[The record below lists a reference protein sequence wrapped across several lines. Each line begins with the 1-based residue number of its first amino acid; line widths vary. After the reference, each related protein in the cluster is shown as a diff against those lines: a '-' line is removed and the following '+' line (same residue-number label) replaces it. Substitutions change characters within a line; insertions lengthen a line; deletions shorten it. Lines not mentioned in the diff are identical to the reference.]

1 MGVTQV
7 KQENNRIRPHARQVG
22 IALAIALALTACGKK
37 DDSADQAS
45 AAGSSPVAEAPAVT
59 AESVVSSTVS
69 AMGVDELREAAAQS
83 MREQRLYAP
92 AGNNAMEYY
101 LALRDK
107 QPAEPAVS
115 SALTD
120 LMPYTLIA
128 TEQSIARDDFSEA
141 QRLLALMEKTDAN
154 APALPRLKQAIA
166 DGQASYAQRV
176 TDAATAAQREQEIA
190 RQREV
195 EQQRLQQQ
203 QAQQAQ
209 QAAQQQQAQ
218 QATQQQQQAQQQ
230 AAQQQTAQQEAE
242 RRAAEQRAA
251 EQRAAEQRA
260 AEQRAAEQRAAAAS
274 AAPARSS
281 ELRAVSTPAPRF
293 PPDALRSGTVGE
305 VEVEFTVATDGS
317 VSNARVIRAN
327 PARVFDRE
335 TLNAVRRW
343 RFEPVDAPVTT
354 RRTIGFNP
362 NQ

>member
-1 MGVTQV
+1 MGETKV
-7 KQENNRIRPHARQVG
+7 KQSNQRAALQLRQAGV
-22 IALAIALALTACGKK
+22 ALAVLLAVSACKK
-37 DDSADQAS
+37 TE
-45 AAGSSPVAEAPAVT
+45 EAPAAAEPGTPAAVQQPAQPEVT
-59 AESVVSSTVS
+59 ADSVVSSEV
-69 AMGVDELREAAAQS
+69 AALGADELREAAAQS

-107 QPAEPAVS
+107 QPGEAAVS

-141 QRLLALMEKTDAN
+141 QRLLALMEKTDPD
-154 APALPRLKQAIA
+154 APALPRLKQSIEQAR
-166 DGQASYAQRV
+166 ASYAQRI
-176 TDAATAAQREQEIA
+176 TDAETAAQREQEIA

-203 QAQQAQ
+203 QAA
-209 QAAQQQQAQ
+209 
-218 QATQQQQQAQQQ
+218 QQQQQAAAQAAAEQEAAERRAAEQQ
-230 AAQQQTAQQEAE
+230 AAE

-260 AEQRAAEQRAAAAS
+260 AEQRAAEQRAAAAATPVS
-274 AAPARSS
+274 RGS

-293 PPDALRSGTVGE
+293 PPEALRAGTTGE
-305 VEVEFTVATDGS
+305 VEVEFTVAPNGT
-317 VSNARVIRAN
+317 VSNARVIRAT

-335 TLNAVRRW
+335 TLSAVRRW

-354 RRTIGFNP
+354 RRTIGFDP
-362 NQ
+362 NR